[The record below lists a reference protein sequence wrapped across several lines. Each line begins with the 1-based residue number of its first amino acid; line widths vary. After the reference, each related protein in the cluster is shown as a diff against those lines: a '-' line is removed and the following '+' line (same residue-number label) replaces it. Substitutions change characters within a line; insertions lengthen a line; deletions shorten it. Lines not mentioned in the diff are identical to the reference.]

1 TPVKRPTKTSVVKAT
16 KPSSET
22 KATTDKG
29 NTLLILDDLNDPV
42 TPIVS
47 SSSSNILSPSLAS
60 EIESLSLSN
69 DVPTVIAPLSPSF
82 STAKSHELLHRMQG
96 KGLSGSYKFTRGPCI
111 YSTAMVAVEV
121 TLVNNSEAPI
131 SNICVGE
138 K

>member
-1 TPVKRPTKTSVVKAT
+1 M
-16 KPSSET
+16 
-22 KATTDKG
+22 
-29 NTLLILDDLNDPV
+29 
-42 TPIVS
+42 
-47 SSSSNILSPSLAS
+47 
-60 EIESLSLSN
+60 SLS
-69 DVPTVIAPLSPSF
+69 TVLLVLYQYLCLLLFCVWQHSPSF

-138 K
+138 KV